1 MKINQIKNKKRVDE
15 IDLGNLMNK
24 LRGHP
29 TMTSTQKKAK
39 DLFLKGFVSKVVGG
53 LDSAIKSGLVSAT
66 PTAPST
72 TPTIP
77 TAPSTTPTTPTAPST
92 TPTTPTAP
100 STTPT
105 TPTAPS
111 TAPAKANYQK
121 QQQQTQNMNQY
132 IQAAAKTINTTSN
145 KAQKIALTKELVN
158 YMADRK
164 GYPEWQNG
172 LATVNQVIKKGN
184 VDPNFANAAL
194 AKIKTGQRMAE
205 AWKIFYINKLIES
218 VGLTWK
224 DLGLTVLQE
233 STSKKY
239 YIAETKYLKLNT
251 IFEGIINLDETPTQ
265 QSISQYVTNYTNK
278 YIGDNPNFKPYQ
290 ANIQQLAT
298 RVEQEYSRDR
308 GNKALIDLANLIY
321 SMVESVPRNSS
332 GAAGAAVSA
341 AAGTGGTGGT
351 GGINQ
356 LQGRTTRELQMNQAI
371 IALLA
376 KATEDQKE
384 KAIRLLASLGLTV
397 S

>member
-1 MKINQIKNKKRVDE
+1 MKINQVKNKKRVDE
-15 IDLGNLMNK
+15 LDLGNLMSR

-39 DLFLKGFVSKVVGG
+39 DLFLKGFISKVVGG
-53 LDSAIKSGLVSAT
+53 LDSAIQSGLVS
-66 PTAPST
+66 T
-72 TPTIP
+72 TP
-77 TAPSTTPTTPTAPST
+77 TPTTPTAPST

-111 TAPAKANYQK
+111 TAPSKANYQK

-132 IQAAAKTINTTSN
+132 IQAAAKTINSTTD
-145 KAQKIALTKELVN
+145 KAQKVALTKELVN
-158 YMADRK
+158 YMADRH

-194 AKIKTGQRMAE
+194 SKIKTGQRMAE

-224 DLGLTVLQE
+224 DLGLTVLKE
-233 STSKKY
+233 NKKY
-239 YIAETKYLKLNT
+239 YIAETKYLKLNK
-251 IFEGIINLDETPTQ
+251 IFEGIVNLDEQATQ

-290 ANIQQLAT
+290 TNIQQLAK

-308 GNKALIDLANLIY
+308 GNKALTDLANLIY
-321 SMVESVPRNSS
+321 SMVQSVPRNSA
-332 GAAGAAVSA
+332 GPAGAAFSA
-341 AAGTGGTGGT
+341 AAGTGGTTGT
-351 GGINQ
+351 GGPAITTIFKARNQ
-356 LQGRTTRELQMNQAI
+356 REQELNQT
-371 IALLA
+371 IANLLSQS
-376 KATEDQKE
+376 TEEQKE
-384 KAIRLLASLGLTV
+384 KIIRLLATLGLRPT
-397 S
+397 

>member
-1 MKINQIKNKKRVDE
+1 MKINQVKNKKRVDE
-15 IDLGNLMNK
+15 LDLGNLMSR

-39 DLFLKGFVSKVVGG
+39 DLFLKGFISKVVGG
-53 LDSAIKSGLVSAT
+53 LDSAIQSGLVS
-66 PTAPST
+66 T
-72 TPTIP
+72 TPTP
-77 TAPSTTPTTPTAPST
+77 TTPTPTTPTAPST

-111 TAPAKANYQK
+111 TASAKANYQK

-132 IQAAAKTINTTSN
+132 IQAAAKTINSTTD

-158 YMADRK
+158 YMADRH

-194 AKIKTGQRMAE
+194 SKIKTGQRMAE

-224 DLGLTVLQE
+224 DLGLTVLKE
-233 STSKKY
+233 NKKY
-239 YIAETKYLKLNT
+239 YIAETKYLKLNK
-251 IFEGIINLDETPTQ
+251 IFEGIVNLDEQATQ

-290 ANIQQLAT
+290 TNIQQLAK

-308 GNKALIDLANLIY
+308 GNKALTDLANLIY
-321 SMVESVPRNSS
+321 SMVQSVPRNSA
-332 GAAGAAVSA
+332 GPAGAAFSA
-341 AAGTGGTGGT
+341 AAGTGGTTGT
-351 GGINQ
+351 GGPAITTIFKARNQ
-356 LQGRTTRELQMNQAI
+356 REQELNQT
-371 IALLA
+371 IANLLSQS
-376 KATEDQKE
+376 TEDQKE
-384 KAIRLLASLGLTV
+384 KIIRFLATLGLRPT
-397 S
+397 

>member
-1 MKINQIKNKKRVDE
+1 MKINQVKNKKRVDE
-15 IDLGNLMNK
+15 LDLGNLMSR

-39 DLFLKGFVSKVVGG
+39 DLFLKGFISKVVGG
-53 LDSAIKSGLVSAT
+53 LDSAIQSGLVS
-66 PTAPST
+66 T
-72 TPTIP
+72 TP
-77 TAPSTTPTTPTAPST
+77 

-111 TAPAKANYQK
+111 TAPSKANYQK

-132 IQAAAKTINTTSN
+132 IQAAAKTINSTTD
-145 KAQKIALTKELVN
+145 KAQKVALTKELVN
-158 YMADRK
+158 YMADRH

-194 AKIKTGQRMAE
+194 SKIKTGQRMAE

-224 DLGLTVLQE
+224 DLGLTVLKE
-233 STSKKY
+233 NKKY
-239 YIAETKYLKLNT
+239 YIAETKYLKLNK
-251 IFEGIINLDETPTQ
+251 IFEGIVNLDEQATQ

-290 ANIQQLAT
+290 TNIQQLAK

-308 GNKALIDLANLIY
+308 GNKALTDLANLIY
-321 SMVESVPRNSS
+321 SMVQSVPRNSA
-332 GAAGAAVSA
+332 GPAGAAFSA
-341 AAGTGGTGGT
+341 AAGTGGTTGT
-351 GGINQ
+351 GGPAITTIFKARNQ
-356 LQGRTTRELQMNQAI
+356 REQELNQT
-371 IALLA
+371 IANLLSQS
-376 KATEDQKE
+376 TEDQKE
-384 KAIRLLASLGLTV
+384 KIIRFLATLGLRPT
-397 S
+397 

>member
-1 MKINQIKNKKRVDE
+1 MKINQVKNKKRVDE
-15 IDLGNLMNK
+15 LDLGNLMSR

-39 DLFLKGFVSKVVGG
+39 DLFLKGFISKVVGG
-53 LDSAIKSGLVSAT
+53 LDSAIQSGLVS
-66 PTAPST
+66 T
-72 TPTIP
+72 TPTP
-77 TAPSTTPTTPTAPST
+77 TTPTPTTPTAPST

-111 TAPAKANYQK
+111 TASAKANYQK

-132 IQAAAKTINTTSN
+132 IQAAAKTINSTTD

-158 YMADRK
+158 YMADRH

-194 AKIKTGQRMAE
+194 SKIKTGQRMAE

-224 DLGLTVLQE
+224 DLGLTVLKE
-233 STSKKY
+233 NKKY
-239 YIAETKYLKLNT
+239 YIAETKYLKLNK
-251 IFEGIINLDETPTQ
+251 IFEGIVNLDEQATQ

-290 ANIQQLAT
+290 TNIQQLAK

-308 GNKALIDLANLIY
+308 GNKALTDLANLIY
-321 SMVESVPRNSS
+321 SMVQSVPRNSA
-332 GAAGAAVSA
+332 GAAGAAFSA
-341 AAGTGGTGGT
+341 AAGTGGTTGT
-351 GGINQ
+351 GGPAITTIFKSRNQ
-356 LQGRTTRELQMNQAI
+356 REQELNQT
-371 IALLA
+371 IANLLSQS
-376 KATEDQKE
+376 TEDQKE
-384 KAIRLLASLGLTV
+384 KIIRFLATLGLRPT
-397 S
+397 

>member
-1 MKINQIKNKKRVDE
+1 MKINQVKNKKRVDE
-15 IDLGNLMNK
+15 LDLGNLMSR

-39 DLFLKGFVSKVVGG
+39 DLFLKGFISKVVGG
-53 LDSAIKSGLVSAT
+53 LDSAIQSGLVS
-66 PTAPST
+66 T
-72 TPTIP
+72 TP
-77 TAPSTTPTTPTAPST
+77 TPTTPTAPST

-111 TAPAKANYQK
+111 TAPSKANYQK

-132 IQAAAKTINTTSN
+132 IQAAAKTINSTTD
-145 KAQKIALTKELVN
+145 KAQKVALTKELVN
-158 YMADRK
+158 YMADRH

-194 AKIKTGQRMAE
+194 SKIKTGQRMAE

-224 DLGLTVLQE
+224 DLGLTVLKE
-233 STSKKY
+233 NKKY
-239 YIAETKYLKLNT
+239 YIAETKYLKLNK
-251 IFEGIINLDETPTQ
+251 IFEGIVNLDEQATQ

-290 ANIQQLAT
+290 TNIQQLAK

-308 GNKALIDLANLIY
+308 GNKALTDLANLIY
-321 SMVESVPRNSS
+321 SMVQSVPRNSA
-332 GAAGAAVSA
+332 GAAGAAFSA
-341 AAGTGGTGGT
+341 AAGTGGTTGT
-351 GGINQ
+351 GGPAITTIFKSRNQ
-356 LQGRTTRELQMNQAI
+356 REQELNQT
-371 IALLA
+371 IANLLSQS
-376 KATEDQKE
+376 TEDQKE
-384 KAIRLLASLGLTV
+384 KIIRFLATLGLRPT
-397 S
+397 

>member
-1 MKINQIKNKKRVDE
+1 MKINQVKNKKRVDE
-15 IDLGNLMNK
+15 LDLGNLMSR

-39 DLFLKGFVSKVVGG
+39 DLFLKGFISKVVGG
-53 LDSAIKSGLVSAT
+53 LDSAIQSGLVS
-66 PTAPST
+66 T
-72 TPTIP
+72 TP
-77 TAPSTTPTTPTAPST
+77 TPTTPTAPST

-111 TAPAKANYQK
+111 TAPSKANYQK

-132 IQAAAKTINTTSN
+132 IQAAAKTINSTTD
-145 KAQKIALTKELVN
+145 KAQKVALTKELVN
-158 YMADRK
+158 YMADRH

-194 AKIKTGQRMAE
+194 SKIKTGQRMAE

-224 DLGLTVLQE
+224 DLGLTVLKE
-233 STSKKY
+233 NKKY
-239 YIAETKYLKLNT
+239 YIAETKYLKLNK
-251 IFEGIINLDETPTQ
+251 IFEGIVNLDEQATQ

-290 ANIQQLAT
+290 TNIQQLAK

-308 GNKALIDLANLIY
+308 GNKALTDLANLIY
-321 SMVESVPRNSS
+321 SMVQSVPRNSA
-332 GAAGAAVSA
+332 GPAGAAFSA
-341 AAGTGGTGGT
+341 AAGTGGTTGT
-351 GGINQ
+351 GGPAITTIFKSRNQ
-356 LQGRTTRELQMNQAI
+356 REQELNQT
-371 IALLA
+371 IANLLSQS
-376 KATEDQKE
+376 TEDQKE
-384 KAIRLLASLGLTV
+384 KIIRFLATLGLRPT
-397 S
+397 

>member
-1 MKINQIKNKKRVDE
+1 MKINQVKNKKRVDE
-15 IDLGNLMNK
+15 LDLGNLMSR

-39 DLFLKGFVSKVVGG
+39 DLFLKGFISKVVGG
-53 LDSAIKSGLVSAT
+53 LDSAIQSGLVS
-66 PTAPST
+66 T
-72 TPTIP
+72 TP
-77 TAPSTTPTTPTAPST
+77 TPTTPTAPST

-111 TAPAKANYQK
+111 TASAKANYQK

-132 IQAAAKTINTTSN
+132 IQAAAKTINSTTD

-158 YMADRK
+158 YMADRH

-194 AKIKTGQRMAE
+194 SKIKTGQRMAE

-224 DLGLTVLQE
+224 DLGLTVLKE
-233 STSKKY
+233 NKKY
-239 YIAETKYLKLNT
+239 YIAETKYLKLNK
-251 IFEGIINLDETPTQ
+251 IFEGIVNLDEQATQ

-290 ANIQQLAT
+290 TNIQQLAK

-308 GNKALIDLANLIY
+308 GNKALTDLANLIY
-321 SMVESVPRNSS
+321 SMVQSVPRNSA
-332 GAAGAAVSA
+332 GAAGAAFSA
-341 AAGTGGTGGT
+341 AAGTGGTTGT
-351 GGINQ
+351 GGPAITTIFKSRNQ
-356 LQGRTTRELQMNQAI
+356 REQELNQT
-371 IALLA
+371 IANLLSQS
-376 KATEDQKE
+376 TEDQKE
-384 KAIRLLASLGLTV
+384 KIIRFLATLGLRPT
-397 S
+397 

>member
-1 MKINQIKNKKRVDE
+1 MKINQVKNKKRVDE
-15 IDLGNLMNK
+15 LDLGNLMSR

-39 DLFLKGFVSKVVGG
+39 DLFLKGFISKVVGG
-53 LDSAIKSGLVSAT
+53 LDSAIQSGLVS
-66 PTAPST
+66 T
-72 TPTIP
+72 TPTP
-77 TAPSTTPTTPTAPST
+77 TTPTPTTPTAPST

-111 TAPAKANYQK
+111 TASAKANYQK

-132 IQAAAKTINTTSN
+132 IQAAAKTINSTTD
-145 KAQKIALTKELVN
+145 KAQKVALTKELVN
-158 YMADRK
+158 YMADRH

-194 AKIKTGQRMAE
+194 SKIKTGQRMAE

-224 DLGLTVLQE
+224 DLGLTVLKE
-233 STSKKY
+233 NKKY
-239 YIAETKYLKLNT
+239 YIAETKYLKLNK
-251 IFEGIINLDETPTQ
+251 IFEGIVNLDEQATQ

-290 ANIQQLAT
+290 TNIQQLAK

-308 GNKALIDLANLIY
+308 GNKALTDLANLIY
-321 SMVESVPRNSS
+321 SMVQSVPRNSA
-332 GAAGAAVSA
+332 GPAGAAFSA
-341 AAGTGGTGGT
+341 AAGTGGTTGT
-351 GGINQ
+351 GGPAITTIFKSRNQ
-356 LQGRTTRELQMNQAI
+356 REQELNQT
-371 IALLA
+371 IANLLSQS
-376 KATEDQKE
+376 TEDQKE
-384 KAIRLLASLGLTV
+384 KIIRFLATLGLRPT
-397 S
+397 